1 MDQIKIGK
9 FIARRR
15 KEKDLTQLQLADKL
29 GVTDRAVSKWECGR
43 SLPDSSIMIDLCDT
57 LGISV
62 NELLSGE
69 EIDMKDYSQQAEQ
82 NLLELKKIK
91 EETDKRLLRMEIV
104 MGVSGFVFFFTL
116 IMLAALLTMETW
128 LRIVLIAGGVV
139 VFLTLCLFA
148 LRIEQ
153 KAGYY
158 ECAECHHRYVP
169 SFASVLFAPHM
180 GRARQMKCPRC
191 GKRSWQKKVI
201 SDHEEK

>member
-43 SLPDSSIMIDLCDT
+43 SLPDASIMIDLCDT

-82 NLLELKKIK
+82 NLLELKKMK

-128 LRIVLIAGGVV
+128 LRIVLIVGSGV

-158 ECAECHHRYVP
+158 ECAECHHRYIP
-169 SFASVLFAPHM
+169 NFASVLFAPHM
-180 GRARQMKCPRC
+180 GRTRQMKCPHC

-201 SDHEEK
+201 SEQEEK